1 MGARLSRWGKT
12 RPTLKVMAN
21 IVVAGGTGLLGTA
34 LVGALRNERHSVIVL
49 TRHPKR
55 DQDVRWSP
63 GGRDESWMSVLDGA
77 DAVVNLAGVSIAGA
91 RWTTARKAAI
101 LDSRTEATGALA
113 RGITAARRPPPV
125 FISSSA
131 VGFYGVRGDEPLTE
145 SSTAGSDFLGQVGQL
160 WEAAASAA
168 SRHSRVVLLRSG
180 VVLAREGGALPQLA
194 LPFKLFAGG
203 PAGSGQQFLSWIHL
217 HDWIAMVKWA
227 LAEQSVTGP
236 LNVTAPNPVTNEEF
250 ARTLGRV
257 LRRPSWMRA
266 PAFALRIAVGEMA
279 DALIL
284 GGQRVLPEVSLK
296 RGFVFRYPTLES
308 ALRETYP

>member
-1 MGARLSRWGKT
+1 
-12 RPTLKVMAN
+12 MAK

-34 LVGALRNERHSVIVL
+34 LVSALRSESHAVVVL

-63 GGRDESWMSVLDGA
+63 GGRDESWRSVLDGT
-77 DAVVNLAGVSIAGA
+77 DAVINLAGVSIAGG

-101 LDSRTEATGALA
+101 LDSRIAATGALVRA
-113 RGITAARRPPPV
+113 IAAARQPPRV

-131 VGFYGVRGDEPLTE
+131 VGFYGVRGAEPLTE
-145 SSTAGSDFLGQVGQL
+145 SNAAGSDFLGQVGRL
-160 WEAAASAA
+160 WEAAASGA
-168 SRHSRVVLLRSG
+168 SRHARVVLVRSG

-203 PAGSGQQFLSWIHL
+203 PAGSGRQFLSWIHL
-217 HDWIAMVKWA
+217 QDWVEMVKWA
-227 LAEQSVTGP
+227 LAEQAVVGP
-236 LNVTAPNPVTNEEF
+236 LNATAPNPVTNEEF

-257 LRRPSWMRA
+257 LHRPSWFRA
-266 PAFALRIAVGEMA
+266 PASALRFAVGEMA

-284 GGQRVLPEVSLK
+284 GGQRVLPEVARQ

-308 ALRETYP
+308 ALREIYR